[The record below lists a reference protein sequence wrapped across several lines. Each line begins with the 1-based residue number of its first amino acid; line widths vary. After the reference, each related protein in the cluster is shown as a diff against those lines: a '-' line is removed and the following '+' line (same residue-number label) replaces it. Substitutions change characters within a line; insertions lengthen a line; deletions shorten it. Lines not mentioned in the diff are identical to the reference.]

1 VNIGL
6 IDIGGTNGASVRP
19 NAESNSS
26 LLTGGTATMRQ
37 AHIDPFVF
45 KASATLAQYSGYFA
59 DSARTLQTAIEGVPA
74 SSIYYH
80 VHHALFRMHFT
91 TSEFLNDFASWV
103 WTTLGDEP
111 LAELLA
117 AVDPLDLLSV
127 EQAREALVRII
138 GDYVGR
144 MEYTPSVGFKQ
155 RFCFQ
160 SALTFIYPIGN
171 TATDLSSFVAAARE
185 APAESIF
192 YHVVVAPLLEG
203 KRDNDF
209 TIWLRA
215 HGWDAEADR
224 VRRLSPY
231 STDLYSLGMRI
242 AEVLR

>member
-1 VNIGL
+1 
-6 IDIGGTNGASVRP
+6 
-19 NAESNSS
+19 
-26 LLTGGTATMRQ
+26 MRN
-37 AHIDPFVF
+37 DPFVF

-59 DSARTLQTAIEGVPA
+59 DSARTLQTAIEGVPP

-80 VHHALFRMHFT
+80 LHHALFRMHFT
-91 TSEFLNDFASWV
+91 ISEFKNDFASWA

-117 AVDPLDLLSV
+117 AVDPLDLVSI
-127 EQAREALVRII
+127 EQSREALVRTI

-144 MEYTPSVGFKQ
+144 MEYTPSVGFRQ

-160 SALTFIYPIGN
+160 SSMTFIYPIGRS
-171 TATDLSSFVAAARE
+171 ADGLRSFAAAAKE

-192 YHVVVAPLLEG
+192 YHFVVAPVLEG

-215 HGWDAEADR
+215 QGCDAEAET

-231 STDLYSLGMRI
+231 SIDLFSLGKRI
-242 AEVLR
+242 AEVLQ

>member
-1 VNIGL
+1 MP
-6 IDIGGTNGASVRP
+6 T
-19 NAESNSS
+19 E
-26 LLTGGTATMRQ
+26 
-37 AHIDPFVF
+37 PFVF
-45 KASATLAQYSGYFA
+45 KASATLARYSGYFA
-59 DSARTLQTAIEGVPA
+59 DSARTLQTAIEGVPP

-80 VHHALFRMHFT
+80 LHHALFRMHFT
-91 TSEFLNDFASWV
+91 ISEFKNDFASWA

-117 AVDPLDLLSV
+117 AVDPLDLV
-127 EQAREALVRII
+127 TIEQAREALIRTISGYI
-138 GDYVGR
+138 GR

-160 SALTFIYPIGN
+160 SSVTFIYPIGR
-171 TATDLSSFVAAARE
+171 TAESVRSFAAAAKE

-192 YHVVVAPLLEG
+192 YHFVVAPVLEG

-215 HGWDAEADR
+215 QGCDAEAEK

-231 STDLYSLGMRI
+231 SIDLYGLGRRI
-242 AEVLR
+242 GELLQ

>member
-1 VNIGL
+1 
-6 IDIGGTNGASVRP
+6 
-19 NAESNSS
+19 
-26 LLTGGTATMRQ
+26 MRKE
-37 AHIDPFVF
+37 PFVF
-45 KASATLAQYSGYFA
+45 KASATIARYSGYFA

-74 SSIYYH
+74 SSIFYH
-80 VHHALFRMHFT
+80 LHHALFRMHFT

-103 WTTLGDEP
+103 WATLGDEP

-117 AVDPLDLLSV
+117 AVDPLDLGAI

-138 GDYVGR
+138 GGYVGR
-144 MEYTPSVGFKQ
+144 MEHTPAVSFRE

-160 SALTFIYPIGN
+160 SSLTFIYPVGR
-171 TATDLSSFVAAARE
+171 TADSLESFAAAAKE

-192 YHVVVAPLLEG
+192 YHFVVAPVLEG

-215 HGWDAEADR
+215 QGCDEAAER

-231 STDLYSLGMRI
+231 ATDLYRIGQSI

>member
-1 VNIGL
+1 L
-6 IDIGGTNGASVRP
+6 
-19 NAESNSS
+19 
-26 LLTGGTATMRQ
+26 
-37 AHIDPFVF
+37 AHREAALQRDPFVF
-45 KASATLAQYSGYFA
+45 KAGATLAQYSGHFA
-59 DSARTLQTAIEGVPA
+59 DSARTLQTAIEAVPA

-80 VHHALFRMHFT
+80 LHHALFRLHFT
-91 TSEFLNDFASWV
+91 VSEFKNDFASWT

-117 AVDPLDLLSV
+117 AVDPLDLV
-127 EQAREALVRII
+127 AIEQAREALVRTV

-160 SALTFIYPIGN
+160 SSMTFIYPIGI
-171 TATDLSSFVAAARE
+171 TADSVRSFAAAARE

-192 YHVVVAPLLEG
+192 YHFVIAPLLEG

-215 HGWDAEADR
+215 QGLDAAAEE

-231 STDLYSLGMRI
+231 SIDLWELGRRT
-242 AEVLR
+242 AEILQ

>member
-1 VNIGL
+1 
-6 IDIGGTNGASVRP
+6 
-19 NAESNSS
+19 
-26 LLTGGTATMRQ
+26 
-37 AHIDPFVF
+37 VF
-45 KASATLAQYSGYFA
+45 KAGATLARYSGYFA
-59 DSARTLQTAIEGVPA
+59 DSARTLQTAIEGAPA

-80 VHHALFRMHFT
+80 LHHALFRMHFT
-91 TSEFLNDFASWV
+91 TSEFLNDFASWA

-117 AVDPLDLLSV
+117 AVDPLDLVSI
-127 EQAREALVRII
+127 EQTREAFVRII

-144 MEYTPSVGFKQ
+144 MEYTPSVSFKQ

-160 SALTFIYPIGN
+160 SSTTFIYPIGT
-171 TATDLSSFVAAARE
+171 TASSVKSFVAAATE

-192 YHVVVAPLLEG
+192 YHFVVAPLLEG

-215 HGWDAEADR
+215 QGHHEEAER

-231 STDLYSLGMRI
+231 STDLYSLGRRI
-242 AEVLR
+242 GEVLR

>member
-1 VNIGL
+1 VIL
-6 IDIGGTNGASVRP
+6 RTDR
-19 NAESNSS
+19 
-26 LLTGGTATMRQ
+26 
-37 AHIDPFVF
+37 FVF
-45 KASATLAQYSGYFA
+45 KAGATLAQYSGYFA
-59 DSARTLQTAIEGVPA
+59 DSARTLQTAIEGVPP

-80 VHHALFRMHFT
+80 LHHALFRLHFT
-91 TSEFLNDFASWV
+91 ISEFKNDFASWA

-117 AVDPLDLLSV
+117 AVDPL
-127 EQAREALVRII
+127 ALVSIEQSRESLVRTI

-144 MEYTPSVGFKQ
+144 MEFTPSVGFKQ

-160 SALTFIYPIGN
+160 SSMTFIYPMGR
-171 TATDLSSFVAAARE
+171 TADDVRSFAAAAKE

-192 YHVVVAPLLEG
+192 YHFVIAPLLEG

-215 HGWDAEADR
+215 QGCDAAADE

-231 STDLYSLGMRI
+231 SIDLWDLGRRI
-242 AEVLR
+242 AEVLQ

>member
-1 VNIGL
+1 MP
-6 IDIGGTNGASVRP
+6 R
-19 NAESNSS
+19 E
-26 LLTGGTATMRQ
+26 
-37 AHIDPFVF
+37 PFVF
-45 KASATLAQYSGYFA
+45 KASATLARYSGYFA
-59 DSARTLQTAIEGVPA
+59 DSARTLQTAIEAVPA

-80 VHHALFRMHFT
+80 LHHALFRMHFT
-91 TSEFLNDFASWV
+91 TSEFLNDFASWA

-117 AVDPLDLLSV
+117 AVDPLDLVSI

-160 SALTFIYPIGN
+160 SSVTFIYPVGR
-171 TATDLSSFVAAARE
+171 TADTLRSFAAAAKE
-185 APAESIF
+185 APAQSIF
-192 YHVVVAPLLEG
+192 YHFVVAPVLEG

-215 HGWDAEADR
+215 QGCDEAAEK

-231 STDLYSLGMRI
+231 AIDLYGLGRRI
-242 AEVLR
+242 AEVLQ